1 MCGQAGD
8 PASGVAP
15 WQPPDSSQADS
26 ASHWAVSRGPSKR
39 DVDKATSQL
48 RWAWLAVAFVGSV
61 NVALYAI
68 AELGGVTLMKQYFSW
83 GAALEGGVYLIL
95 AFFIWQR
102 SLIALGIA
110 IVLLLIDAV
119 VVLLVVHQFAGIVL
133 RAAILYA
140 VFQGF
145 YAIDVLKKQK
155 AAEGMSDQPRA
166 A

>member
-1 MCGQAGD
+1 MCGQAGES
-8 PASGVAP
+8 SGVAP
-15 WQPPDSSQADS
+15 WQPPDPSQVDT
-26 ASHWAVSRGPSKR
+26 ASYWPESRGPSQR
-39 DVDKATSQL
+39 DVNKAASQL

-61 NVALYAI
+61 NVALAAI
-68 AELGGVTLMKQYFSW
+68 AGMGVPLLQRYLGW

-95 AFFIWQR
+95 AFFIWRR

-110 IVLLLIDAV
+110 TVLLLIDAV

-145 YAIDVLKKQK
+145 YAIDVLKKHR
-155 AAEGMSDQPRA
+155 AAEGISDQPRA